1 LNDATIYEFKLT
13 TTKSAAG
20 NTSVCEATGIAP
32 GTYDITVLGEA
43 TLMNVKRNVVIS
55 APRSSVEMGTL
66 LEGDANND
74 HIINFDDFAI
84 LSKSWMTSQSQPE
97 YNAMVDFDCN
107 GLINRADLYLLA
119 SNWLGSSPVE
129 ITP

>member
-1 LNDATIYEFKLT
+1 
-13 TTKSAAG
+13 
-20 NTSVCEATGIAP
+20 
-32 GTYDITVLGEA
+32 
-43 TLMNVKRNVVIS
+43 
-55 APRSSVEMGTL
+55 MGTL